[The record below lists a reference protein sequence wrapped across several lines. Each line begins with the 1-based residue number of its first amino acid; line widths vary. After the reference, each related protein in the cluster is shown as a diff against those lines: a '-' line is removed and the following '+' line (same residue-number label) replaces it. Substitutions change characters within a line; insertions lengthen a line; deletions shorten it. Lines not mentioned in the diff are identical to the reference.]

1 MPAMPPG
8 PTALPIFGNL
18 LAFARSPHDFLQALA
33 ETYGDIARFRVSKF
47 NAYLLTNPDYIQDV
61 LVRKKDHFVK
71 SERSRRNLAAF
82 LGQGLLTSEGEY
94 HAKQR
99 KMVQPAFHAT
109 RIFAYAD
116 SMVSITESLLEQWG
130 AESQR
135 DIHHDMMRITMEIVS
150 KNLFGSA
157 VADDA
162 MRVGEAMVV
171 LQDMGNKA
179 FTSLFRLSNWFNT
192 PERRRA
198 DAATETINSVVLR
211 FIRERRAQELIDTGD
226 LLSMLLLSE
235 DEEGQRMSEQQVR
248 DEAVTLFSAG
258 HETTSNA
265 LSWTFYLLSQNPQAE
280 IRLYEELD
288 RVLAGRRP
296 SLADLKQLPYTE
308 MLIKEALRLYP
319 PAWALMTRQVV
330 KDIQFGDYT
339 IPKGSFA
346 VVSPYT
352 MHRSSRYWE
361 NPEAF
366 MPERFSVENEAKM
379 HKYQYFPFG
388 GGTRVCIGNSFAMME
403 AQLVLATIASRYRLR
418 MLPGHPVEAK
428 SLITLLPSHGLKM
441 QVEQRAMKQSS
452 AASTETLLQA

>member
-1 MPAMPPG
+1 MPTVPG
-8 PTALPIFGNL
+8 PSALPIFGNL
-18 LAFARSPHDFLQALA
+18 LSFAKSPNGFLFDLF
-33 ETYGDIARFRVSKF
+33 EKYGEIVHFKVSKYH
-47 NAYLLTNPDYIQDV
+47 AYLLTNPDYIQDV
-61 LVRKKDHFVK
+61 LVRRKEYFVK

-116 SMVSITESLLEQWG
+116 SMVDITETFLQSWG
-130 AESQR
+130 EDSQR

-150 KNLFGSA
+150 KTLFGSA

-171 LQDMGNKA
+171 LQDIGNKA

-198 DAATETINSVVLR
+198 DAASEIINSVVLR
-211 FIRERRAQELIDTGD
+211 FIRERRAQEIVDTGD
-226 LLSMLLLSE
+226 LLSMLLLSR
-235 DEEGQRMSEQQVR
+235 DENGDLMNEQQVR

-265 LSWTFYLLSQNPQAE
+265 LSWTFYLLSENPDAE
-280 IRLYEELD
+280 AKLHQELD
-288 RVLAGRRP
+288 RVLAGRAP
-296 SLADLKQLPYTE
+296 TLADLKQLPYTE
-308 MLIKEALRLYP
+308 MVIKEALRLYP
-319 PAWALMTRQVV
+319 PAWALMTRRLV
-330 KDIQFGDYT
+330 KDIQFGEYSL
-339 IPKGSFA
+339 PKDVFV

-352 MHRSSRYWE
+352 MHRHPDYWE
-361 NPEAF
+361 APDAF
-366 MPERFSVENEAKM
+366 VPERFSPENEAKM

-388 GGTRVCIGNSFAMME
+388 GGTRICIGNSFAMME
-403 AQLVLATIASRYRLR
+403 AQLVLATIASRYRLQ
-418 MLPGHPVEAK
+418 MVAGHPVEPKAF
-428 SLITLLPSHGLKM
+428 ITLLPAHGLKM
-441 QVEQRAMKQSS
+441 HVEKRKIGEALS
-452 AASTETLLQA
+452 LQHSVVSED

>member
-1 MPAMPPG
+1 
-8 PTALPIFGNL
+8 
-18 LAFARSPHDFLQALA
+18 
-33 ETYGDIARFRVSKF
+33 
-47 NAYLLTNPDYIQDV
+47 
-61 LVRKKDHFVK
+61 
-71 SERSRRNLAAF
+71 
-82 LGQGLLTSEGEY
+82 
-94 HAKQR
+94 
-99 KMVQPAFHAT
+99 
-109 RIFAYAD
+109 
-116 SMVSITESLLEQWG
+116 
-130 AESQR
+130 
-135 DIHHDMMRITMEIVS
+135 
-150 KNLFGSA
+150 
-157 VADDA
+157 
-162 MRVGEAMVV
+162 
-171 LQDMGNKA
+171 
-179 FTSLFRLSNWFNT
+179 
-192 PERRRA
+192 
-198 DAATETINSVVLR
+198 
-211 FIRERRAQELIDTGD
+211 
-226 LLSMLLLSE
+226 MLLLSE
-235 DEEGQRMSEQQVR
+235 DEEGQRMSEQQLR

-352 MHRSSRYWE
+352 MHHSSRYWE

-366 MPERFSVENEAKM
+366 MPERFSAENEAKM

-388 GGTRVCIGNSFAMME
+388 GGSRVCIGNSFAMME
-403 AQLVLATIASRYRLR
+403 AQLVLATIANRYRLR
-418 MLPGHPVEAK
+418 MLAGHPVEAK

-441 QVEQRAMKQSS
+441 QVEPRAMKQSS
-452 AASTETLLQA
+452 AANSKTVLQV